1 MAVTTRRRGALPGM
15 NQATNS
21 YLEQVLREKVAVEE
35 GLKARRR
42 SAPVFDAD
50 DAIPA
55 ARAAGLMPAMA
66 LHSGGGGR
74 PDPVSAA
81 VEVRVTGALWW
92 RSVVVPPNAYVVHT
106 RRGHPEPLHIGLGI
120 SFRFNPRTDAFLVVP
135 SAMQTILINANCICR
150 ERQGLLVQGYV
161 QWAIDDFATAYHTLD
176 FSDEEEP
183 MRVVNVQLRE
193 QAEAA
198 IKDTVAT
205 MSIDD
210 VLTDKQPII
219 AELTTRLRS
228 VAEGAGTSGKGL
240 GLRIVT
246 VQIKEA
252 VVCSP
257 RVWENLQRP
266 YRAHQ
271 TKQARLPELATQQ
284 EIEAKEHEA
293 ERRRAELEIAA
304 AAERGRLEA
313 EAEAQRFARAQAD
326 RALRTEQEAEALA
339 RVEAHQRAKLQQEH
353 ALARLALEQELALE
367 QLRLQVERLRAE
379 QGIALARA
387 QRAVD
392 NDHSEA
398 ALRLAL
404 IQRLPAVLEA
414 QPKPEHLAQLQ
425 FGEDLMG
432 RLLSAVAPRS

>member
-1 MAVTTRRRGALPGM
+1 MK
-15 NQATNS
+15 QASSNS
-21 YLEQVLREKVAVEE
+21 YLEQVLQEKAAVEE
-35 GLKARRR
+35 SLKGRRQR
-42 SAPVFDAD
+42 S
-50 DAIPA
+50 IPLQDVQLA
-55 ARAAGLMPAMA
+55 SEGRAAGA
-66 LHSGGGGR
+66 LAALPRRAQLGGGG
-74 PDPVSAA
+74 PASPA
-81 VEVRVTGALWW
+81 VEARVTGSLWW
-92 RSVVVPPNAYVVHT
+92 KSVVVPPNAYVVHT

-135 SAMQTILINANCICR
+135 SAMQTILINANCICK

-193 QAEAA
+193 QAEAT

-219 AELTTRLRS
+219 EELTARLRS

-266 YRAHQ
+266 YRAQ
-271 TKQARLPELATQQ
+271 QAKQARLPELATQA
-284 EIEAKEHEA
+284 EIEAKEDEA
-293 ERRRAELEIAA
+293 ARRRAQLEIAA
-304 AAERGRLEA
+304 EAERTRLEA
-313 EAEAQRFARAQAD
+313 EAEADAFAREQAAK
-326 RALRTEQEAEALA
+326 ALRTEQEAQALA
-339 RVEAHQRAKLQQEH
+339 KSEAHQRAKLEQEH
-353 ALARLALEQELALE
+353 ALARIAMEHELALE

-379 QGIALARA
+379 QAIALAAAR
-387 QRAVD
+387 RAVD

-404 IQRLPAVLEA
+404 IQRLPEVLGA
-414 QPKPEHLAQLQ
+414 QPKPEHLAQVHV
-425 FGEDLMG
+425 GDDLVG
-432 RLLSAVAPRS
+432 RILGAVMPKI